1 MTGSEARKRLS
12 LMIAAFG
19 VDGSLVVPA
28 RGPGA
33 EGADLA
39 PRNALTWPP
48 CRCGHPSCPD
58 SESDPSSNLGPGSRF
73 DGSGQ

>member
-58 SESDPSSNLGPGSRF
+58 SESASESASDPDPRT